1 MFWGFG
7 YFNNPFMLNTFFM
20 PNFFFNFGFSNF
32 CMPNLFMPSLFMF
45 SNPYSNVSIFANRP
59 NYSNTPMTAEYPMPT
74 RHKKHMSAASVEQNT
89 PGNAPAR
96 RVKTELATS
105 SSKISHQTITHD
117 MPTAKKTTVTQ
128 TITHD
133 TPTAKKTT
141 ATQTITHDTPTAK
154 KTTVTQTIRHKAS
167 TDKKDSAFLQKTKQ
181 IAKRL
186 NCDYKDLLALM
197 NSESGLNSKAVNS
210 SSGATGL
217 IQFIP
222 STAKD
227 LGTTTEKLKNMTPT
241 EQLDYVEKYLVK
253 MKKAAGFKSGEKLD
267 SGDLYAL
274 VFLPGRAK
282 REIVTDSSEKYY
294 AVNAPALDLNKDGK
308 ITKTEL
314 AQRLN
319 GHRVSDS
326 IFLA

>member
-59 NYSNTPMTAEYPMPT
+59 NYSNAPMTAEYPRHT
-74 RHKKHMSAASVEQNT
+74 RHKKHKSAASVEQNN

-96 RVKTELATS
+96 RVKTELTTNS
-105 SSKISHQTITHD
+105 HKIKTNSTPDQ
-117 MPTAKKTTVTQ
+117 KTTVTH
-128 TITHD
+128 TIHH
-133 TPTAKKTT
+133 KTS
-141 ATQTITHDTPTAK
+141 A
-154 KTTVTQTIRHKAS
+154 
-167 TDKKDSAFLQKTKQ
+167 DKNDSAFLEKTKQ
-181 IAKRL
+181 IAKKL

-217 IQFIP
+217 IQFMP
-222 STAKD
+222 ATAKD

-241 EQLDYVEKYLVK
+241 EQLDFVEKYLVK

-267 SGDLYAL
+267 CGDLYAL

-282 REIVTDSSEKYY
+282 REIVTDSSEIYY
-294 AVNAPALDLNKDGK
+294 AANAPALDLNKDGK

-319 GHRVSDS
+319 GHRVNDS